1 MSRVGQGSG
10 VRLTCRS
17 YTEASVGMWRAEAP
31 ADLTLHHL
39 RAFSNSSERQ
49 STRCFR
55 IPGGQVNLGV
65 PNLSLSFFGEDN
77 RWNRF
82 TEG

>member
-1 MSRVGQGSG
+1 MLTSIMVREFGLPAAAIQRLRSG
-10 VRLTCRS
+10 C
-17 YTEASVGMWRAEAP
+17 WRAEAP